1 MTDAENGASNEE
13 SKREYRSF
21 SDRTG
26 KPSEGGG
33 QRRDGDDRR
42 GGYQGNREGGYQR
55 RDGDDRRGG
64 YQGNHEGGYQR
75 RDGER
80 REGGYQRRDDNRGG
94 GYQRRDGDD
103 RRGGYQGSREGGS
116 YQRRDDN
123 RSGDYE
129 RPFDAEREARRQ
141 RRELEPAI
149 PEGVEAGMLA
159 REARAGLRSLSKEHA
174 NRVAEHLVA
183 AELLIDSDPELAYAH
198 AMAAQRS
205 AGRIDVVREAV
216 AIAAYQ
222 TGRYADALREA
233 RTVRRLSGSEH
244 LRPIEADSER
254 GLGRPDKALTVISEV
269 NQSAISVPLRA
280 ELAIVASGARADLGE
295 YDAGLLVVDEILDQI
310 RDSELRT
317 RLLAVKADRLDE
329 LERSDEAE
337 ALRAAIA
344 EIEAEDEAE
353 SESVLFIE
361 ETIDPDAD
369 DGDDDEGDAEDVDDD
384 TDDEPIADMADDDEE
399 TADEEPE
406 EDAPEE
412 PDDE

>member
-1 MTDAENGASNEE
+1 
-13 SKREYRSF
+13 
-21 SDRTG
+21 
-26 KPSEGGG
+26 
-33 QRRDGDDRR
+33 
-42 GGYQGNREGGYQR
+42 
-55 RDGDDRRGG
+55 
-64 YQGNHEGGYQR
+64 
-75 RDGER
+75 
-80 REGGYQRRDDNRGG
+80 
-94 GYQRRDGDD
+94 
-103 RRGGYQGSREGGS
+103 
-116 YQRRDDN
+116 
-123 RSGDYE
+123 
-129 RPFDAEREARRQ
+129 
-141 RRELEPAI
+141 
-149 PEGVEAGMLA
+149 
-159 REARAGLRSLSKEHA
+159 
-174 NRVAEHLVA
+174 
-183 AELLIDSDPELAYAH
+183 
-198 AMAAQRS
+198 MAAQRS

>member
-1 MTDAENGASNEE
+1 M
-13 SKREYRSF
+13 
-21 SDRTG
+21 
-26 KPSEGGG
+26 
-33 QRRDGDDRR
+33 
-42 GGYQGNREGGYQR
+42 
-55 RDGDDRRGG
+55 
-64 YQGNHEGGYQR
+64 
-75 RDGER
+75 
-80 REGGYQRRDDNRGG
+80 
-94 GYQRRDGDD
+94 
-103 RRGGYQGSREGGS
+103 
-116 YQRRDDN
+116 
-123 RSGDYE
+123 
-129 RPFDAEREARRQ
+129 
-141 RRELEPAI
+141 
-149 PEGVEAGMLA
+149 
-159 REARAGLRSLSKEHA
+159 
-174 NRVAEHLVA
+174 
-183 AELLIDSDPELAYAH
+183 
-198 AMAAQRS
+198 
-205 AGRIDVVREAV
+205 
-216 AIAAYQ
+216 
-222 TGRYADALREA
+222 
-233 RTVRRLSGSEH
+233 
-244 LRPIEADSER
+244 
-254 GLGRPDKALTVISEV
+254 
-269 NQSAISVPLRA
+269 PLRA